1 MNAYL
6 YCDNDPVNKID
17 SDGHHPILGFHHEF
31 VVGWLVFNP
40 ASPLFGATPN
50 VTIRG
55 GGRSGLPGSRGYA
68 DLIHVT
74 GVYEVKPRGARNERQ
89 GRKQLDRYTGGDYI
103 GTMVFTATATNG
115 GYNYFINSG
124 GDGVITYTYTLAN
137 PVIQKELDSCR
148 TKQAIYA
155 LALYKLAEI
164 VFKIFD
170 KIPARGW
177 GGGCGVPGGAGWGLE
192 YSLK

>member
-89 GRKQLDRYTGGDYI
+89 GRKQLDRYTGGD
-103 GTMVFTATATNG
+103 
-115 GYNYFINSG
+115 
-124 GDGVITYTYTLAN
+124 GVITYTYTLAN